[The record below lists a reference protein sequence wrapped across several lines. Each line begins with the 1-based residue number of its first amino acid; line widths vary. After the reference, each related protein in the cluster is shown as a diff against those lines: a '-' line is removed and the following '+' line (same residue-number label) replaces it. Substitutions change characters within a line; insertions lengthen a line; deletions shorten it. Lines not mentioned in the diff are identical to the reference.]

1 MANEIDSCCGYV
13 PEGAEAR
20 VEAERSARP
29 TSPERGPGVLSLMT
43 DLTRRQFLK
52 TLGAGALAA
61 SLPSFLSPTPAF
73 AAPNQPTGLKTKHLV
88 FVALAG
94 GVRSKETVL
103 TPDNVPNMMK
113 IASRGVL
120 APRVRSRNVGHYGAL
135 LSLFTGKVEVMGIR
149 ENARGLN
156 PTIFEV
162 LRKSGGLRAEQ
173 VWLSTAGGPQQ
184 ANLAYSLDKTYGAQY
199 QASLIDSEGLFNQEF
214 KGVLDRFGR
223 PKVSGEKEEAAL
235 RKLEAAMGDEGGEAK
250 KVEKFIMDEI
260 NKQTAKLTGP
270 GARDAKALRL
280 GSTILSV
287 FRPAVLGVALQ
298 NADVAH
304 GSYNG
309 YVDVIKRNDEELG
322 RLMQAIDRDPELRDS
337 TAVIVCPE
345 FGRDKDLNQRNGLDH
360 GDNSEELLKISMVCY
375 GPDFKKGKTLDQ
387 EMDWIDI
394 APTICHMFGAK
405 AEGVEGKV
413 VKELFA

>member
-1 MANEIDSCCGYV
+1 MEHDGGCCGYV
-13 PEGAEAR
+13 PEDAEAR
-20 VEAERSARP
+20 ALAEWGARP
-29 TSPERGPGVLSLMT
+29 APARGHGLDLLPLMT

-52 TLGAGALAA
+52 TIGAGALAA
-61 SLPSFLSPTPAF
+61 TLPSVLGSERAI
-73 AAPNQPTGLKTKHLV
+73 AAPNQPAALKTKHLV

-103 TPDNVPNMMK
+103 APQNVPNMMK
-113 IASRGVL
+113 IAERGVL
-120 APRVRSRNVGHYGAL
+120 APRVRTRNVGHYGAL
-135 LSLFTGKVEVMGIR
+135 LSLFTGCVEVMGIR
-149 ENARGLN
+149 ENARGKN
-156 PTIFEV
+156 PTLFEY
-162 LRKSGGLRAEQ
+162 LRKSGGLRADQ

-184 ANLAYSLDKTYGAQY
+184 ANLAYSLDQRYGSAY
-199 QASLIDSEGLFNQEF
+199 TASLIDSEGLFNQEF

-223 PKVSGEKEEAAL
+223 PKPASEKEEEAVRA
-235 RKLEAAMGDEGGEAK
+235 LEAAMGDDGGDAA

-280 GSTILSV
+280 GTTILSV

-309 YVDVIKRNDEELG
+309 YVDVIRRNDEELG
-322 RLMQAIDRDPELRDS
+322 RLLQAIDRDPQLRDS

-345 FGRDKDLNQRNGLDH
+345 FGRDRDLNQRNGLDH
-360 GDNSEELLKISMVCY
+360 GDNSDELLKISMVCC
-375 GPDFKKGKTLDQ
+375 GPDFKRGKKLEQ
-387 EMDWIDI
+387 EMDWIDL
-394 APTICHMFGAK
+394 APTICAMFGAK
-405 AEGVEGKV
+405 AEASEGKV